1 MSPDWTKHPKGCLYQ
16 TSNFNNMSIL
26 VPAMSMT
33 YWLLV
38 GGFCLVSIIML
49 VGITMDAMSNTKE
62 NDQ

>member
-1 MSPDWTKHPKGCLYQ
+1 M
-16 TSNFNNMSIL
+16 NIF